1 MRNKKVIVTILIVS
15 FLLFG
20 CFKLIKTNEQPNGK
34 LINSNLEEVLELQKT
49 NQSFFVYLARN
60 DCKKC
65 QEVESFLER
74 YDKKFS
80 RNVYR
85 IETRKEPRQEALQM
99 FLQRYRI
106 KSVPTFLIVQDG
118 NVKKIERKTFFF
130 EQTLKQFLPDF

>member
-1 MRNKKVIVTILIVS
+1 MRNKKAIVAMLIVS
-15 FLLFG
+15 CFLFG
-20 CFKLIKTNEQPNGK
+20 CFKIVANDDKLNGK
-34 LINSNLEEVLELQKT
+34 LIESDLEQVLALQKT
-49 NQSFFVYLARN
+49 NASFFVYLARN

>member
-1 MRNKKVIVTILIVS
+1 MRNKSVIVSILIVS
-15 FLLFG
+15 LLSFG
-20 CFKLIKTNEQPNGK
+20 CFKLIKTNEQSNGK
-34 LINSNLEEVLELQKT
+34 LINSNIEEVLALQKT
-49 NQSFFVYLARN
+49 NTSFFVYLARN

>member
-1 MRNKKVIVTILIVS
+1 MRNKKAIVTILIVS

-20 CFKLIKTNEQPNGK
+20 CFKLIKTNEEQNGK
-34 LINSNLEEVLELQKT
+34 IINSNLEEVLELQKT

-85 IETRKEPRQEALQM
+85 IETRKEQKQEELQS

-106 KSVPTFLIVQDG
+106 KSVPSFLTVRDG
-118 NVKKIERKTFFF
+118 TVKKIERKAFFF
-130 EQTLKQFLPDF
+130 EQTLKQIQLFL

>member
-1 MRNKKVIVTILIVS
+1 MLGYLLIS
-15 FLLFG
+15 FPFDSSLVFISL
-20 CFKLIKTNEQPNGK
+20 KQPNKRK

-85 IETRKEPRQEALQM
+85 IETRKEPRQEELQT
-99 FLQRYRI
+99 FLQRYHV
-106 KSVPTFLIVQDG
+106 KSVPSFLVIHDR

-130 EQTLKQFLPDF
+130 EKTLNQFLPNF

>member
-1 MRNKKVIVTILIVS
+1 MRNKKVIVRILIVS

-20 CFKLIKTNEQPNGK
+20 CFKLIKTNEESNGK

-85 IETRKEPRQEALQM
+85 IETRKEPRQEELQT
-99 FLQRYRI
+99 FLQRYHV
-106 KSVPTFLIVQDG
+106 KSVPSFLVIHDR

-130 EQTLKQFLPDF
+130 EKTL

>member
-20 CFKLIKTNEQPNGK
+20 WFKLIKTNEQPNGK

-99 FLQRYRI
+99 VLQRYRI

>member
-1 MRNKKVIVTILIVS
+1 M
-15 FLLFG
+15 
-20 CFKLIKTNEQPNGK
+20 
-34 LINSNLEEVLELQKT
+34 
-49 NQSFFVYLARN
+49 
-60 DCKKC
+60 
-65 QEVESFLER
+65 
-74 YDKKFS
+74 
-80 RNVYR
+80 YR